1 MGVRNYYTV
10 SQTIAKNIFRR
21 NLMSLCWYANASNG
35 GIVSIYMGTLEEELY
50 FGKCEIPNDSIAS
63 TVRVT
68 N

>member
-1 MGVRNYYTV
+1 
-10 SQTIAKNIFRR
+10 
-21 NLMSLCWYANASNG
+21 MSLCWYANASNG

-50 FGKCEIPNDSIAS
+50 FGKCEIPNNSIAS